1 MFRVLLKH
9 NTVFNQDMHDYISYL
24 NGLCKKDKYSITK
37 NGTTYASLKSKQA
50 SLK

>member
-9 NTVFNQDMHDYISYL
+9 NTVFNQDMHDYIVYL
-24 NGLCKKDKYSITK
+24 NDLCKKEKNNILK